1 GITSSLFVVSDF
13 PIEDIPE
20 HVSVM
25 KDLSDGELQVLQNKC
40 LFHLQPSASEGFG
53 HVLHEALSVNAN
65 ILTVDA
71 PPMNEIESAYKIPA
85 TGHSLFNSVKM
96 YEISALD
103 VYNAVQSLLVLR
115 HRGFAESGA
124 PRREFVEGNEAF
136 KVTFAE
142 YLTEP
147 KPAAPRFRS
156 KKPSIAFIG

>member
-71 PPMNEIESAYKIPA
+71 PPMNEIQSAYKIPP

-103 VYNAVQSLLVLR
+103 VYNAVQDLLTLGR
-115 HRGFAESGA
+115 RGFASTSK
-124 PRREFVEGNEAF
+124 PRNEFLEGNEAF
-136 KVTFAE
+136 K
-142 YLTEP
+142 
-147 KPAAPRFRS
+147 K
-156 KKPSIAFIG
+156 AF